1 MSYYFAFYSVEIM
14 RKTTMHFQPALSI
27 DKLSSDVHIKSISI
41 NFHLITV
48 NKCQYVSIAWL
59 GVRTLFMNIN
69 LNGWAI
75 EILAEHLLMH

>member
-27 DKLSSDVHIKSISI
+27 DKLSSDVHMKSISI
-41 NFHLITV
+41 NLHLITV

-75 EILAEHLLMH
+75 EILAEQLLMH